1 MGVRRRR
8 EPAVILDRGPKA
20 PVLGFYRRMRERPK
34 PVRASAATAPSAASA
49 IHEPLSFAAATR
61 VVAGATAAEG
71 VAAFAAGVHR
81 PGVRATAPAVPR
93 ADTPRCREEGDG

>member
-1 MGVRRRR
+1 MGLRRRR

-71 VAAFAAGVHR
+71 VAAFAAVITGTVVVSTSPPITR
-81 PGVRATAPAVPR
+81 PDKPG
-93 ADTPRCREEGDG
+93 CQ

>member
-20 PVLGFYRRMRERPK
+20 PVLRFYRRMRERPK
-34 PVRASAATAPSAASA
+34 PVSASAATAPSAASA
-49 IHEPLSFAAATR
+49 IHEPPSFAAATR

-71 VAAFAAGVHR
+71 VAAFAAGVTR
-81 PGVRATAPAVPR
+81 PGRVSTSPTITRPGLPR
-93 ADTPRCREEGDG
+93 GQ